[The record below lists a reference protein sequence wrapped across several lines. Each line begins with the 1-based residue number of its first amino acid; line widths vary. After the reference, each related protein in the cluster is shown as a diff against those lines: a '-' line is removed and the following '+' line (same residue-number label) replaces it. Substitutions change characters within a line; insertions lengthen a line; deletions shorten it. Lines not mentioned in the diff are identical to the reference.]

1 MTETVQEFIRN
12 QRGVNNIVIM
22 DATGNVLSNSYEAC
36 NGFNSYLDNPVKAYT
51 IEDRANL
58 GYVANLVI

>member
-1 MTETVQEFIRN
+1 MTETVQDFIRN
-12 QRGVNNIVIM
+12 KKGVNNIVIV
-22 DATGNVLSNSYEAC
+22 DTTGNVLSNSYDAY